1 MRYIIITLLIFFI
14 TATSHALVI
23 EDVRTYGP
31 QKETAD
37 LRILSST
44 DIDVFDPVLTAY
56 SGAFPTVSLEYV
68 LSNTSDIYQEVRD
81 GEKPFDLVMSSAMDL
96 QMKLANDGFAKS
108 VSLAET
114 SQGPDWSQWQNKLFG
129 FSLEPIGMVVS
140 KSYFNNIKA
149 PKSRRDLISFLRA
162 NQDDLRGKIVTYDVT
177 QSGAG
182 FLFATQDAR
191 QSDSYWRMAEVMGSL
206 NTGLFCCSGEMLDAV
221 NTGEILLAY
230 NIIGSYAQKRSRE
243 QDNLLVIYPQDY
255 THMLLRTA
263 LVPRGTQNF
272 EAARNFLTFLLNDIG
287 QNFIEKRTDMLSLQS
302 EVLNRNRQFKPIR
315 LDTGLLV
322 YLDRLK
328 KQRFLEEW
336 KEALFQ

>member
-14 TATSHALVI
+14 NATSHALVI

-56 SGAFPTVSLEYV
+56 SDAFPTVSLEYV

-191 QSDSYWRMAEVMGSL
+191 QSDSYWRMAEVM
-206 NTGLFCCSGEMLDAV
+206 
-221 NTGEILLAY
+221 
-230 NIIGSYAQKRSRE
+230 
-243 QDNLLVIYPQDY
+243 
-255 THMLLRTA
+255 
-263 LVPRGTQNF
+263 
-272 EAARNFLTFLLNDIG
+272 
-287 QNFIEKRTDMLSLQS
+287 
-302 EVLNRNRQFKPIR
+302 
-315 LDTGLLV
+315 
-322 YLDRLK
+322 
-328 KQRFLEEW
+328 
-336 KEALFQ
+336 